1 MRLNL
6 ILFVSI
12 LTVSIVTTSCK
23 VNNPADI
30 GPKKSLADGLIDK
43 SWKAFRVQEG
53 SITVFQAGESSSIYP
68 GYQNYQL
75 VFTGSKAKLTEY
87 TNEVFAGDWT
97 VSENG
102 ARTYL
107 TLQNLNPAPTN
118 SGGRLEFEV
127 TSFSDTG
134 LVLAATRSNLKTG
147 NSLNVYTL
155 VTK

>member
-1 MRLNL
+1 MRFNL
-6 ILFVSI
+6 FLFINVLIVSLLCI
-12 LTVSIVTTSCK
+12 FCK
-23 VNNPADI
+23 VNNPPDI
-30 GPKKSLADGLIDK
+30 IPKKRITDGLVDK
-43 SWKAFRVQEG
+43 AWKASRVQEG
-53 SITVFQAGESSSIYP
+53 SVTVFQAGQSSIYP

-97 VSENG
+97 VSETG
-102 ARTYL
+102 SRTYL

-118 SGGRLEFEV
+118 SGGKLEFEV

-134 LVLAATRSNLKTG
+134 LVLAATKANLKTG

-155 VTK
+155 VPK